1 MKADKNSAQ
10 YLEKLLTAIAKKQ
23 KNALQ
28 QLFDSEAES
37 MMALARQS
45 LLQEQSA
52 QQVLLKTFLTIWENA
67 DSYAPEIGSARGWI
81 YSILRFQIREYYQTH
96 YQSHALALAKEPAFK
111 PLGMAE
117 IQQQLHPV
125 SYTHLTLPTTPYV

>member
-67 DSYAPEIGSARGWI
+67 DSYAPEIGLSLI
-81 YSILRFQIREYYQTH
+81 HI
-96 YQSHALALAKEPAFK
+96 
-111 PLGMAE
+111 
-117 IQQQLHPV
+117 
-125 SYTHLTLPTTPYV
+125 